1 VLSDALYN
9 LRWLFKGLNVFHYIT
24 FRSVAGALTA
34 FLLCYVFLP
43 MWIDYFH
50 RRGLGQVI
58 RPDGP
63 QSHKPKAGTP
73 TMGGLVVI
81 LVASV
86 CLLLWAKPGNPLVW
100 MSLLALLWFGGIGAV
115 DDWLKLKEM
124 HSRGLSPNEKL
135 LWQFVGAIV
144 ISVLY
149 LVSSPGGMESAGTL
163 SLPFL
168 KHPVPIPLVFYIFLS
183 SVVMVGTSNAVNL
196 TDGLDGLAAG
206 LIALAAVGLAVVA
219 YLAGNLKFSAY
230 LRIPYVPNAGELAV
244 VCAIVVGACLGFLW
258 YNAPPAQVFMG
269 DVGALGLGGILGA
282 MAVFA
287 KAELLLVIFGGVFVL
302 EALSVL
308 AQVGIF
314 KLSKRRVFLMAPL
327 HHHFELKGLPE
338 SKLIIRFWIFSLLLV
353 ISMLMTLKL
362 R

>member
-1 VLSDALYN
+1 MLSEALYS
-9 LRWLFKGLNVFHYIT
+9 LKWLFKGFNVFHYIT
-24 FRSVAGALTA
+24 FRSVAGSLTA
-34 FLLCYVFLP
+34 FLLCYFFLP
-43 MWIDYFH
+43 MWIDYFR

-58 RPDGP
+58 RSDGP

-81 LVASV
+81 LTVAA
-86 CLLLWAKPGNPLVW
+86 CLLLWAKPGNGLVW
-100 MSLLALLWFGGIGAV
+100 MSLLAMLWFGGIGAV
-115 DDWLKLKEM
+115 DDWIKLREM

-149 LVSSPGGMESAGTL
+149 LVSSPGGMERAGTL
-163 SLPFL
+163 SLPFI
-168 KHPVPIPLVFYIFLS
+168 KQPVPLPLVIYMFLS

-206 LIALAAVGLAVVA
+206 LIALAACGLAVVA

-230 LRIPYVPNAGELAV
+230 LHIPYVPSAGELAV

-269 DVGALGLGGILGA
+269 DVGALGLGGVLGA
-282 MAVFA
+282 VAVFA

-338 SKLIIRFWIFSLLLV
+338 SKVIIRFWIFSILLV

>member
-1 VLSDALYN
+1 
-9 LRWLFKGLNVFHYIT
+9 
-24 FRSVAGALTA
+24 
-34 FLLCYVFLP
+34 
-43 MWIDYFH
+43 
-50 RRGLGQVI
+50 
-58 RPDGP
+58 
-63 QSHKPKAGTP
+63 
-73 TMGGLVVI
+73 MGGLVVI
-81 LVASV
+81 LTAGA
-86 CLLLWAKPGNPLVW
+86 CFLLWAKPGNPLVW
-100 MSLLALLWFGGIGAV
+100 MSLASLLWFGGIGAV
-115 DDWLKLKEM
+115 DDWLKLREM
-124 HSRGLSPNEKL
+124 HSRGLSPDQKL

-144 ISVLY
+144 ISVFY
-149 LVSSPGGMESAGTL
+149 LVSSPGGMEQAGLL

-168 KHPVPIPLVFYIFLS
+168 KHPVPIPLVVYIFLAS
-183 SVVMVGTSNAVNL
+183 IVMVGTSNAVNL

-206 LIALAAVGLAVVA
+206 LIALAAGGLAVVA
-219 YLAGNLKFSAY
+219 YLAGNMKFSAY

-244 VCAIVVGACLGFLW
+244 VCTVVVGACLGFLW

-269 DVGALGLGGILGA
+269 DVGALGLGGVLGA
-282 MAVFA
+282 VAVFA

-314 KLSKRRVFLMAPL
+314 KLSKRRIFLMAPL

-338 SKLIIRFWIFSLLLV
+338 SKVIIRFWIFSILLV